1 MKFSSLSF
9 LCMLIVTEAKLRSE
23 GNPMDR
29 ELQNCELTDTVIS
42 GECSYSTVKA
52 AVLASSCTEAQFLA
66 MLDVTTEADAT
77 AAVTGLC
84 EGADGTSRENFVPWS
99 AVTDQGY
106 QFDKEFFNG
115 GTILNEDYATT
126 DTPNLL
132 ATQTARLKEMET
144 TVLKKRGI
152 SWPSYIENFSDD
164 NCDESVTMCC
174 WTADRDQVGE
184 GSCSGTGCQDENPVD
199 NTDVCYFDSRKST
212 FAAHVVDATT
222 VFGGGSAGP
231 VHCNGFTFNTDL
243 ETKYAGNTLFQVAMS
258 HGLMGNGYV
267 REIPGAPMC
276 GCINTVSATSST
288 FSLIFVNHAFFLWKR
303 FTNTPLTILP

>member
-1 MKFSSLSF
+1 MKFSSLSL
-9 LCMLIVTEAKLRSE
+9 LCMLIVTEAKVRSE
-23 GNPMDR
+23 GNPTDR

-66 MLDVTTEADAT
+66 MLDVTNEADAT

-84 EGADGTSRENFVPWS
+84 EGADGTSKGNFVPWS

-115 GTILNEDYATT
+115 GTILNEDYATA

-132 ATQTARLKEMET
+132 TTQTARLKDIET
-144 TVLKKRGI
+144 TILKKKGI
-152 SWPSYIENFSDD
+152 SMPSYIENFSDD
-164 NCDESVTMCC
+164 NCSEPVAMCC
-174 WTADRDQVGE
+174 WTADRDQVGK
-184 GSCSGTGCQDENPVD
+184 GSCSGTGCQDEDPVD
-199 NTDVCYFDSRKST
+199 NTDVCYFDSRDST
-212 FAAHVVDATT
+212 FAAHVVDGTT
-222 VFGGGSAGP
+222 VFGDGSAGP
-231 VHCNGFTFNTDL
+231 VNCHGFTFNTDL

-276 GCINTVSATSST
+276 GCINTVSAISST
-288 FSLIFVNHAFFLWKR
+288 FSLICQSRIFLVEM
-303 FTNTPLTILP
+303 IH